1 MIASPCC
8 EQNARLLAC
17 RAAVFFAML
26 LAGLI
31 FGPVARA
38 AEIAIVNSGTT
49 SATSY
54 SLGGTAYTQSFDT
67 LPSSGT
73 VAWANDTTIPGWS
86 VALTSG
92 ALTNATIVI
101 TDGASNLGDL
111 RVASAGTA
119 GAGDRALALHTQLDV
134 APTYIGLGF
143 QNTSGRVL
151 ERFSLAYTAEQWR
164 ESGSAR
170 NLTFTVQY
178 RIGATAAD
186 LNATSGWTTL
196 APLTATTLSGSAGA
210 ATTLAANDIAVTI
223 PSGTSIWFRW
233 RTSNSATSATSS
245 NDILAIDNVS
255 ASFVAAPDGS
265 PVITTQPEPQ
275 SVNLGSGVP
284 TGVTFSV
291 VATGDAPLTYQWRK
305 DGTEISGAT
314 SASYAISTVQA
325 ADAGD
330 YTVVVT
336 NAKGSATSAVATLT
350 VTNTVEAP
358 EITTHPQSQS
368 ADLGATVQF
377 SVVATG
383 GLPLAY
389 QWQKNGAPI
398 AGANSATLTLT
409 NVTASVAGSYNVV
422 VSNSA
427 GSFTSLSATLS
438 LNGVIT
444 PPFIVEQ
451 SGSQSVVVGGAVSFT
466 VTAAGSAPFTY
477 QWNKNGTPI
486 DGATSVVLALSNV
499 TLAAAGDYTVTVSNG
514 GGSVTSEPATLTVT
528 EPPAGSDS
536 ALFVAPDGLAGN
548 PGTYAQPT
556 TLANAIAIVPA
567 GGTIYLRG
575 GTYTYNTQITIAR
588 GNNGAAGL
596 HKRIFAYTPPGGAA
610 EKPVLDFSSQPYGS
624 TSQVSNPR
632 GVFIGGNYWHLKGLE
647 VKGAADNGIFVAGNY
662 NIVELCVTHKNRD
675 SGLQIARYSSSAPKS
690 EWPSYNLILNCE
702 SYDNYDSAP
711 NGGENA
717 DGFACKLTSGPGNIF
732 RGCIAH
738 HNIDDGWDLYT
749 KSDTGAIDPVVID
762 QCISYNNGTLTDG
775 TQNSA
780 GDRNGFKLG
789 GEKIAVAHY
798 VSRSIAF
805 KNGKNG
811 FTWNSNG
818 GPIQMVNNLA
828 FDNAEG
834 NFKFDL
840 GEAKFFNNVSLWTT
854 SSGPGNRVGVSDR
867 YVGNS
872 GAPTGATNVFWFT
885 GSSSRGPSVNDAGLT
900 AYRTGFVTLTLPANG
915 FARRADGS
923 IDLGDFARP
932 VAGSPLLNA
941 GALPPSEVIAWLP
954 YNTATYYE
962 NAPDIGAVETYL
974 ASPPVIVSAL
984 ADQSAL
990 PGASVTFAVS
1000 VQGTAP
1006 FTYQWT
1012 KNDVA
1017 ISGATTGTLTLAAV
1031 QLTDSGAYRVT
1042 VTNGFGSDTSS
1053 ATLTVDAPQGPSITT
1068 QPQSLTVT
1076 EGGAAQFSV
1085 VATGTPVLAYQWR
1098 KNGAEISGATAATY
1112 TISATQLSDA
1122 GTYSVLVTN
1131 AYGSIPSADVTLTV
1145 SAAPAAP
1152 VAAVASEVGNTGFT
1166 ASWSSVSGALG
1177 YRLDVSTRSDFAT
1190 FLSGYQ
1196 NLDVGTALS
1205 RSVTG
1210 LTAGTAYY
1218 YRVRAIHAA
1227 GSSPSSNVVAVLTSG
1242 AAATTI
1248 DVSQL
1253 TWYKSRS
1260 ADTIAANATAKTV
1273 TFTEGQTSS
1282 SMYVTNLP
1290 SSVTIAAGQKVT
1302 FSFTLQTGSSVPS
1315 TTNALRIGL
1324 YNNNGTALSANPSGD
1339 SNTAFTDDT
1348 GYMASYVFNTGA
1360 GALYGRTPSSGNS
1373 NQQQLM
1379 GTTGE
1384 YTALGAAA
1392 STGTSAAFAASTSY
1406 SVAITITRLAA
1417 STEVS
1422 YFINGGTTANYTVTA
1437 TDSASGSLGTVAFN
1451 QFGIRV
1457 AGGSN
1462 SLNNFTLGDLGYII
1476 ESAAPTAPAITTQPA
1491 AQDVPI
1497 GGNATFTVVASG
1509 TAPLTYQWRKNGTD
1523 IAGATASTLT
1533 LTGVSAA
1540 DVADYSVVVTNSVDS
1555 VTSNAAAL
1563 TVFTPVLPAITA
1575 GPLSQTVNDGATVT
1589 FSVTAT
1595 GTQPFSYQWKKN
1607 GTDILGATSATLT
1620 LNAVSLAS
1628 AGNYTVA
1635 VTNVAGTVTSA
1646 TAILT
1651 VNAVAPSITT
1661 PPAAQTINVG
1671 SNATFTVVASGT
1683 APLGY
1688 QWQKGTVDIPG
1699 ATSAS
1704 YTVTNAQTTDA
1715 GNYRV
1720 VVSNAAGSVTSAAA
1734 ALTVVTPQA
1743 PTITAQP
1750 QSQTVSDGGNVTF
1763 SVTAT
1768 GTQPFSY
1775 QWKKNGADITGA
1787 TSATLTLTGVTPA
1800 SAGSYSVVVTNLVT
1814 SVTSAA
1820 ATLTV
1825 QAVAP
1830 SITTQPMAQSAPLGG
1845 SATFNVVATGTAP
1858 LGYQWQKNGT
1868 DIPGATSA
1876 SYTVTGV
1883 QAADFTT
1890 YRVVVTNSAGSATSS
1905 VVTLSLASGL
1915 PVTAFNLTG
1924 FATVGTGTTG
1934 GGVIPETD
1942 AAYRKVT
1949 TPLEFVQAIIDSNKT
1964 AGKVKV
1970 IEIMN
1975 DLNLGWTE
1983 VGATVQGLASNAL
1996 RAHATPK
2003 LHPVLLQTGVSI
2015 LDIKAR
2021 SPLTIF
2027 SANGATI
2034 RHCNFNVKGTSNII
2048 IRNLKFDELWE
2059 WDEASKGDF
2068 DSNDWDFIT
2077 LGNGGDVSNV
2087 WIDHCTFTK
2096 AYDGIVDMKA
2106 GASNV
2111 TLSWCRYIGDDGA
2124 TNPNSWVRQQLAH
2137 LEANKSSYAGYRFLR
2152 DTVGYTIDELAA
2164 IIQGQD
2170 KGHLMGA
2177 NSLKAENALLT
2188 ATFHHQWFQNVWD
2201 RVTPRLRGG
2210 NVHNYN
2216 IYVDDVIALQA
2227 RRMRDT
2233 KAAATLSTSALNSF
2247 NNGSPYKLRPFLN
2260 GTISTENGAILVEKS
2275 FYSDCITP
2283 LRNNQTDP
2291 TNPAYTGKILAL
2303 DTIYRF
2309 NNADGSVTQVR
2320 GNSTDPNNP
2329 LGPFQAAI
2337 IPFSW
2342 TSLPNNQLPY
2352 AAPPMDDPANLPGIL
2367 AAGAGAGVLTWSK
2380 DNWLRTAYVAD
2391 STIPPSIVA
2400 QPQAVTTTAGADT
2413 TFTVQAAGSATL
2425 LYQWKKGGVN
2435 LVDGARISGA
2445 NSAVLTISGTEAGD
2459 AGDYSVTVSNAN
2471 GNVTSS
2477 VATLTVGAP
2486 VAPGIATQP
2495 ADQSVIAGQGVQFS
2509 VVATG
2514 SAPFNYQWK
2523 KDGVDIVGATGALYE
2538 IEFARVEDAGSYSVT
2553 VSNLAGNVTSSSA
2566 TLTVAPSTAAPVAA
2580 AATAVGNQGFTAN
2593 WSAVDRADG
2602 YRLDVSTSNTF
2613 ATFVPGYQNLD
2624 VGDAVNRTVTG
2635 LSTGTTYYYR
2645 VRAYG
2650 TGGTSVSS
2658 SVITVATTGIA
2669 ATNVDVSQL
2678 TWLRSRTADTVT
2690 ANTTVQSVTFTEG
2703 QTSASGYIAHLAAPI
2718 NVAVGQTLTLT
2729 LTFETGTVK
2738 TVANA
2743 LRFGLFNTQGT
2754 RVTDFGNTETTNLVT
2769 DDTGYM
2775 ASYNLDT
2782 GNGSLLG
2789 RIPGSTNT
2797 TLMSSTNAALY
2808 TSTSPARLSGA
2819 PAPFA
2824 SSTAYALTLSLT
2836 RREGANVWSAR
2847 LHGGAT
2853 VDYVLTGVDTTTP
2866 SVATQSFD
2874 EIALRIAGGTNSL
2887 DTLKL
2892 TSLQFAVAA
2901 TPAELAA
2908 PTISAQ
2914 PQPRAVAL
2922 GAAANF
2928 AVTVAGPG
2936 PLAYQWRKGGV
2947 AIANANGATYTIPAV
2962 AETDVGSYD
2971 VVITGPGGRVT
2982 SSAVALT
2989 IAADAYAGWLEQY
3002 FTADERANLALS
3014 GPTASAAGDG
3024 VSNLFKYALGLN
3036 PRAPMH
3042 GGWHEI
3048 ENVQGGWVFVYRRPT
3063 DRADVGFVV
3072 QVSGNLVDWSD
3083 GNVVH
3088 ELESTID
3095 GVETWR
3101 AIHVPPAG
3109 TTKVFFRLQ
3118 VTR

>member
-1 MIASPCC
+1 MIASPRC
-8 EQNARLLAC
+8 EQTARLLAC
-17 RAAVFFAML
+17 RAALAFALL
-26 LAGLI
+26 LAGLLL
-31 FGPVARA
+31 GPAARA

-67 LPSSGT
+67 LPGSGT

-119 GAGDRALALHTQLDV
+119 GAADRALALHTQLDV
-134 APTYIGLGF
+134 APTYIGVGF

-151 ERFSLAYTAEQWR
+151 ERFSLAYTAEQWK

-210 ATTLAANDIAVTI
+210 ATTLAANDVAVTI
-223 PSGTSIWFRW
+223 PAGTSIWFRW

-265 PVITTQPEPQ
+265 PLITTQPEAQ

-284 TGVTFSV
+284 TGATFSV

-305 DGTEISGAT
+305 NGTEISGAT
-314 SASYAISTVQA
+314 STTYGIATVQA

-358 EITTHPQSQS
+358 EITTHPQSQT

-398 AGANSATLTLT
+398 AGANSATLTLA
-409 NVTASVAGSYNVV
+409 NVAASAAGSYNVV

-486 DGATSVVLALSNV
+486 NGATSLVLALSNV

-575 GTYTYNTQITIAR
+575 GIYTYNTQITIAR

-596 HKRIFAYTPPGGAA
+596 HKRIFAYTPPGGTA

-762 QCISYNNGTLTDG
+762 QCIAYSNGTLTDG

-798 VSRSIAF
+798 VSRSISF
-805 KNGKNG
+805 GNGKNG

-840 GEAKFFNNVSLWTT
+840 GEAKFFNNVSLWTA
-854 SSGPGNRVGVSDR
+854 SNGPGNRVGVSDR
-867 YVGNS
+867 YIGNS

-885 GSSSRGPSVNDAGLT
+885 GSSSRGPSINDAGLT

-941 GALPPSEVIAWLP
+941 GALPPAEVIAWLP

-990 PGASVTFAVS
+990 PGTSVTFSVS

-1017 ISGATTGTLTLAAV
+1017 ISGASTGTLTLASA
-1031 QLTDSGAYRVT
+1031 QLTDSGTYRVT
-1042 VTNGFGSDTSS
+1042 VTNDFGSATSS
-1053 ATLTVDAPQGPSITT
+1053 ATLTIDAPQGPSITT

-1076 EGGAAQFSV
+1076 EGGSAQFSV

-1098 KNGAEISGATAATY
+1098 KNGAAISGATAATY
-1112 TISATQLSDA
+1112 TIPATQLSDA

-1131 AYGSIPSADVTLTV
+1131 AYGSAPSADVTLTID
-1145 SAAPAAP
+1145 AAPAAP
-1152 VAAVASEVGNTGFT
+1152 VAATASEVGNTGFT

-1177 YRLDVSTRSDFAT
+1177 YRLDVSTHSDFAT
-1190 FLSGYQ
+1190 FLAGYQ

-1210 LTAGTAYY
+1210 LTSGTAYY

-1227 GSSPSSNVVAVLTSG
+1227 GASPSSNVVAALTTG
-1242 AAATTI
+1242 AAATTV

-1260 ADTIAANATAKTV
+1260 ADTVAANATAKTV

-1282 SMYVTNLP
+1282 SMYVANLP
-1290 SSVTIAAGQKVT
+1290 ASVTIAAGQKVT
-1302 FSFTLQTGSSVPS
+1302 FTFTLQSGSNVPS
-1315 TTNALRIGL
+1315 TANALRIGL

-1339 SNTAFTDDT
+1339 SNSAFTDDT

-1360 GALYGRTPSSGNS
+1360 GSLYGRTPSSGNS

-1392 STGTSAAFAASTSY
+1392 ATGTPAAFAASTSY

-1422 YFINGGTTANYTVTA
+1422 YAINGGSTTNYTVTA
-1437 TDSASGSLGTVAFN
+1437 TDSASGSLGTVSFN

-1462 SLNNFTLGDLGYII
+1462 SINNFTLGNLGYII
-1476 ESAAPTAPAITTQPA
+1476 ESAAPTAPAITTQPI

-1509 TAPLTYQWRKNGTD
+1509 TAPLSYQWRKGGTD
-1523 IAGATASTLT
+1523 IPGANASTLT

-1540 DVADYSVVVTNSVDS
+1540 DAADYSVVVTNSVDS
-1555 VTSNAAAL
+1555 VTSNAATL
-1563 TVFTPVLPAITA
+1563 TVFTPVLPSITA
-1575 GPLSQTVNDGATVT
+1575 GPQSQTVNDGATVT

-1607 GTDILGATSATLT
+1607 GTDISGATSASLT
-1620 LNAVSLAS
+1620 LNAVSLSS

-1635 VTNVAGTVTSA
+1635 VTNVAGSVTSA
-1646 TAILT
+1646 TALLT

-1661 PPAAQTINVG
+1661 PPAAQTVNVG
-1671 SNATFTVVASGT
+1671 SNATFSVVATGT
-1683 APLGY
+1683 APLAY
-1688 QWQKGTVDIPG
+1688 QWQKGTTDIPG

-1704 YTVTNAQTTDA
+1704 YTVANAQTADA

-1720 VVSNAAGSVTSAAA
+1720 VVSNSAGSATSAAA

-1750 QSQTVSDGGNVTF
+1750 QAQTVSDGGSVTF

-1775 QWKKNGADITGA
+1775 QWRKNGTDISGA
-1787 TSATLTLTGVTPA
+1787 TSASLTLTGVTPA

-1814 SVTSAA
+1814 SVTSTG

-1830 SITTQPMAQSAPLGG
+1830 AITTQPMAQSAPLGG
-1845 SATFNVVATGTAP
+1845 SATFTVVATGTAP

-1876 SYTVTGV
+1876 SYTITGV

-1905 VVTLSLASGL
+1905 AVTLSLASGL

-1983 VGATVQGLASNAL
+1983 VGTAVQTLASNAL
-1996 RAHATPK
+1996 REHAAPK
-2003 LHPVLLQTGVSI
+2003 LHPVLKASGVSI
-2015 LDIKAR
+2015 LDIKSK

-2027 SANGATI
+2027 SANGSAI
-2034 RHCNFNVKGTSNII
+2034 RHCNFNIKGTSNII

-2059 WDEASKGDF
+2059 WDEASKGDY

-2077 LGNGGDVSNV
+2077 IGNGGAVSNV

-2096 AYDGIVDMKA
+2096 AYDGTIDMKV
-2106 GASNV
+2106 GTKNV
-2111 TLSWCRYIGDDGA
+2111 TVSWCRIVGDDEA
-2124 TNPNSWVRQQLAH
+2124 TNPNSFVRQQLAA
-2137 LEANKSSYAGYRFLR
+2137 LEATKSSHAGYRFLR
-2152 DTVGYTIDELAA
+2152 DTVGYTIDEIAEM
-2164 IIQGQD
+2164 IQGHD
-2170 KGHLMGA
+2170 KGALMGA
-2177 NSLKAENALLT
+2177 TSLNSGNATLT
-2188 ATFHHQWFQNVWD
+2188 GTFHHVWFQNVWD
-2201 RVTPRLRGG
+2201 RVVPRLRGG

-2216 IYVDDVIALQA
+2216 IYVDDVVGLQA
-2227 RRMRDT
+2227 RRMRDA
-2233 KAAATLSTSALNSF
+2233 KAAAALTTSALNSF

-2260 GTISTENGAILVEKS
+2260 GTISTEGGAILVEKS
-2275 FYSDCITP
+2275 IYSDCLTP

-2291 TNPAYTGKILAL
+2291 SNAVYTGKILAL

-2309 NNADGSVTQVR
+2309 NNPDGSVTQVR

-2329 LGPFQAAI
+2329 LGPFQAAV

-2342 TSLPNNQLPY
+2342 TNLPNNQLPY
-2352 AAPPMDDPANLPGIL
+2352 AVPAMDDPAELPQIL
-2367 AAGAGAGVLTWSK
+2367 TAGAGAGVLTWSK
-2380 DNWLRTAYVAD
+2380 DNWLRTAYVEDA
-2391 STIPPSIVA
+2391 TIPPSIVA

-2486 VAPGIATQP
+2486 VAPGIVTQP

-2514 SAPFNYQWK
+2514 SAPFSYQWK

-2538 IEFARVEDAGSYSVT
+2538 IESARVDDTGSYSVT
-2553 VSNLAGNVTSSSA
+2553 VTNLAGNVTSASA
-2566 TLTVAPSTAAPVAA
+2566 TLTVAPSTPAPVGA
-2580 AATAVGNQGFTAN
+2580 AATAVGNQSFTAN
-2593 WSAVDRADG
+2593 WAAVDRADG

-2613 ATFVPGYQNLD
+2613 ASFVPGYQDLD
-2624 VGDAVNRTVTG
+2624 VGAVVSRAVTG

-2658 SVITVATTGIA
+2658 SVITVATTGTA
-2669 ATNVDVSQL
+2669 ATHVDLSLL

-2690 ANTTVQSVTFTEG
+2690 ANTTAQTVTFTEG

-2824 SSTAYALTLSLT
+2824 SATSYALTLTLT
-2836 RREGANVWSAR
+2836 RREGGNVWSAR

-2853 VDYVLTGVDTTTP
+2853 ADYVLTGVDTTTP

-2874 EIALRIAGGTNSL
+2874 ELALRIAGGTNSL

-2892 TSLQFAVAA
+2892 TSLQFTVAA

-2936 PLAYQWRKGGV
+2936 PFAYQWRKGGV
-2947 AIANANGATYTIPAV
+2947 AIPTATGATYTIPAV

-2971 VVITGPGGRVT
+2971 VVITGPGGRIT

-3002 FTADERANLALS
+3002 FTADERANAAFS
-3014 GPTASAAGDG
+3014 GPSASAAGDG
-3024 VSNLFKYALGLN
+3024 VANLFKYALGLN
-3036 PRAPMH
+3036 PRAPMP

-3048 ENVQGGWVFVYRRPT
+3048 ETAQGGWVFVYRRPA
-3063 DRADVGFVV
+3063 DRADVGFAVE
-3072 QVSGNLVDWSD
+3072 VSGNLSDWTD
-3083 GNVVH
+3083 ATVVH
-3088 ELESTID
+3088 ELESTVD

-3109 TTKVFFRLQ
+3109 TTKVFFRLK